1 SLTINSKDLKTARLY
16 GVPLWSTSL
25 LLTARRASEEAENS
39 EKPPVVLSSSLEGA
53 WDMLWAGRGSRAVR
67 AARATRQR
75 SLDELATPAP
85 ERRLE
90 AGPRHGLPQGLAAA
104 VGVVRHRATSAA
116 AQKATVDAPSAG
128 DFEKSPGPR

>member
-1 SLTINSKDLKTARLY
+1 
-16 GVPLWSTSL
+16 
-25 LLTARRASEEAENS
+25 
-39 EKPPVVLSSSLEGA
+39 
-53 WDMLWAGRGSRAVR
+53 MLWAGRGSRAVR